1 MSYKSN
7 ILGVMILLAGIAAL
21 PFTKAKADDRNKETD
36 VTLNAPL
43 EVPGRILPPGNYVFQ
58 LAGSESG
65 RNIVQIFN
73 EDKTQTIATVAAIPA
88 YRLEPS
94 DSTLITR
101 EVEEPAGRPEAL
113 SRWFF
118 AGDLRG
124 VAFVYPPSER

>member
-7 ILGVMILLAGIAAL
+7 TLGIMILLAGIAAL
-21 PFTKAKADDRNKETD
+21 PFTKAMADDRNKETG

-43 EVPGRILPPGNYVFQ
+43 EVPGRILPPGNYVFE
-58 LAGSESG
+58 LAGGESG

-124 VAFVYPPSER
+124 VAFLYPPSER